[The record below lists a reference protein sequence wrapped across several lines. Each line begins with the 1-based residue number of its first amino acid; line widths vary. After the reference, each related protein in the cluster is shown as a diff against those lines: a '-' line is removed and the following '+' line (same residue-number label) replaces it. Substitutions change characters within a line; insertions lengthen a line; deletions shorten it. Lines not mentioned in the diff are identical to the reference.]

1 VYKLALHPDGR
12 LTVFK
17 IGDFSKMSR
26 VSVKTL
32 RYYDEVGL
40 IAPAS
45 VDEFTGYRYYSADQ
59 LPRLNRIL
67 ALKDLGFSLEQIARL
82 LDGGLPAN
90 HIGEMLDLR
99 KREIREQIEADQVML
114 DLIEGRLKQIE
125 REGNMPVHDVV
136 IKSIEPDMIASVRSI
151 IPSYDYCG
159 QLFGELMGYLM
170 SHRVQFSWPPMG
182 LFYYTEYK
190 EQDVDVEVA
199 MPVDP
204 STRGSDRIKVHEL
217 PGIETAACLIHKGD
231 YYLFPE
237 SYEALMLWIQSN
249 GYRIAGTDRQIYLR
263 SYGDTQDMSDFLTE
277 IQFPVVK
284 AMEVENER

>member
-1 VYKLALHPDGR
+1 M
-12 LTVFK
+12 FK

-99 KREIREQIEADQVML
+99 KREIREQIEADQVRL

-170 SHRVQFSWPPMG
+170 SHRVQFSGPPMG
-182 LFYYTEYK
+182 LFYDTEYK